1 MVSTAYSAANFE
13 IVKKGTLHDGTW
25 TGTASAEEL
34 AKLIDT
40 NNMNA
45 VADSTASDCY
55 FQIQYKENHVGVLDE
70 VKFFVNK
77 LLDKSPFS
85 DNLVFQGSD
94 DGVTFTDLWAIDKS
108 VHEGWNSHDFEEE
121 QPSYNIY
128 RFQGSVSG
136 SCRIGE
142 VKLHGI
148 ESIDN
153 DETSY
158 SCTPKLIIDEAVTE
172 LNPVTFDAAYT
183 PVLTGMST
191 RFGSVLGGEQVTF
204 EGTGFSSTAATTVM
218 IDNRECVVDSTTET
232 TITCTTSDKPYRPDE
247 PKLEIFIEGLGLVA
261 NKGKVFRYISR
272 WSDA

>member
-1 MVSTAYSAANFE
+1 
-13 IVKKGTLHDGTW
+13 
-25 TGTASAEEL
+25 
-34 AKLIDT
+34 
-40 NNMNA
+40 
-45 VADSTASDCY
+45 
-55 FQIQYKENHVGVLDE
+55 
-70 VKFFVNK
+70 
-77 LLDKSPFS
+77 
-85 DNLVFQGSD
+85 VFQGSD